1 MKNGIVVL
9 NVVLLIAVGILFY
22 LYFNSKKSNTTTLGK
37 SEQKDSSPTPVYSC
51 QIAYFEMD
59 SVEANFEL
67 AKEWRNELEKKEDK
81 INAEMGRMQNLY
93 QQKYFHLQQN
103 GASMTSA
110 QVEAAKNELGQLDQK
125 IRETKAS
132 MDQDYKN
139 YYVQTQQEILSKIR
153 KFCADYNKDKRY
165 AIIISN
171 EPGLVFYK
179 DSTLDITSDLLNGLN
194 EMYSKK
200 KTSKKNK

>member
-1 MKNGIVVL
+1 MLV
-9 NVVLLIAVGILFY
+9 AVGVLFY
-22 LYFNSKKSNTTTLGK
+22 LHFGAKKSNTTGIK
-37 SEQKDSSPTPVYSC
+37 PEQRESSATPVYSC

-67 AKEWRNELEKKEDK
+67 AKEWRSELEKKEDK
-81 INAEMGRMQNLY
+81 INTALGRLQNEY

-103 GASMTSA
+103 GASMTNA
-110 QVEAAKNELGQLDQK
+110 QVESAKNELGQLDQK
-125 IRETKAS
+125 IRETKTT

-139 YYVQTQQEILSKIR
+139 YYVQTQQEILAKIR
-153 KFCADYNKDKRY
+153 KFCAEYNKDKRY

-179 DSTLDITSDLLNGLN
+179 DSTLDITSDLLRGLN

-200 KTSKKNK
+200 KTPRKN

>member
-37 SEQKDSSPTPVYSC
+37 SEQKDSSPAPAYSC

-81 INAEMGRMQNLY
+81 INAEMGRMQNVY

-179 DSTLDITSDLLNGLN
+179 DSTLDITSDLLKGLN

-200 KTSKKNK
+200 KTPKKNE

>member
-1 MKNGIVVL
+1 
-9 NVVLLIAVGILFY
+9 
-22 LYFNSKKSNTTTLGK
+22 
-37 SEQKDSSPTPVYSC
+37 
-51 QIAYFEMD
+51 
-59 SVEANFEL
+59 
-67 AKEWRNELEKKEDK
+67 
-81 INAEMGRMQNLY
+81 
-93 QQKYFHLQQN
+93 
-103 GASMTSA
+103 MTSA

>member
-1 MKNGIVVL
+1 M
-9 NVVLLIAVGILFY
+9 
-22 LYFNSKKSNTTTLGK
+22 GK
-37 SEQKDSSPTPVYSC
+37 SEQKDSSPAPVYSC

-81 INAEMGRMQNLY
+81 INAEMGRMQNVY

-179 DSTLDITSDLLNGLN
+179 DSTLDITSDLLKGLN

-200 KTSKKNK
+200 KTPKKNE

>member
-22 LYFNSKKSNTTTLGK
+22 LYFNSKKSNTTTLRK
-37 SEQKDSSPTPVYSC
+37 SEQKDSSPAPVYSC

-81 INAEMGRMQNLY
+81 INAEMGRMQNVY

-179 DSTLDITSDLLNGLN
+179 DSTLDITSDLLKGLN

-200 KTSKKNK
+200 KTPKKNE

>member
-9 NVVLLIAVGILFY
+9 NVVLLIAVGVLFY

-37 SEQKDSSPTPVYSC
+37 SEQKDSPTATVYSC

-67 AKEWRNELEKKEDK
+67 AKEWRNELEKREDK
-81 INAEMGRMQNLY
+81 INAEMGRLQNLY

-103 GASMTSA
+103 GASMTAA

-179 DSTLDITSDLLNGLN
+179 DSTLDITTDLLKGLN
-194 EMYSKK
+194 QMYSKK
-200 KTSKKNK
+200 KTTKKKE